1 MILESPDF
9 TIKANLIKNVL
20 KIYNKKND
28 KVKIKKFKK
37 INTYYEMHKKIL
49 NKDYTNLC
57 NYQNAKNLMLL
68 IKTIRSFKKN

>member
-1 MILESPDF
+1 
-9 TIKANLIKNVL
+9 
-20 KIYNKKND
+20 
-28 KVKIKKFKK
+28 
-37 INTYYEMHKKIL
+37 MHKKIL